1 MGMIFTSRKKL
12 DIEISRRAAEVCDQI
27 ILEMGAELHDD
38 LIQKLS
44 IFRLY
49 LDRLERSAHNPAET
63 EALLINMRTDFES
76 VIQSVRRISRKLL
89 PEHTNQE
96 SLNTSIE
103 LLCKSLERP
112 GMGNINF
119 QTAGTEGKIT
129 ELNRSYL
136 YRIVQELVHN
146 AFKHSAAWHVWVRLY
161 WTDQK
166 LTIEVEDDG
175 SGFNKISEFIERLRK
190 KNNTLK
196 LRSQVIGA
204 TITYH
209 HGEKGL
215 LARIEYNTQS

>member
-1 MGMIFTSRKKL
+1 MPIIFTSQKKL
-12 DIEISRRAAEVCDQI
+12 ETEISKRAAEVCDQI
-27 ILEMGAELHDD
+27 SQEMGAELHDD

-76 VIQSVRRISRKLL
+76 VIQSVRRISRKLM
-89 PEHTNQE
+89 PEHINND

-103 LLCKSLERP
+103 LLCRDSEKP
-112 GMGNINF
+112 GLGNIYYEC
-119 QTAGTEGKIT
+119 TGTEQNIAAVC
-129 ELNRSYL
+129 RIYL
-136 YRIVQELVHN
+136 FRIIQELIHN
-146 AFKHSAAWHVWVRLY
+146 AFKHSAAWHIWVRLH
-161 WTDQK
+161 WTQK
-166 LTIEVEDDG
+166 KLVIEVEDDG
-175 SGFNKISEFIERLRK
+175 SGFHKISEFIERLRK

-204 TITYH
+204 SITYH

-215 LARIEYNTQS
+215 LVKINYSF

>member
-1 MGMIFTSRKKL
+1 MPVIFTSRKKFEL
-12 DIEISRRAAEVCDQI
+12 EISKRAAEICDQI

-89 PEHTNQE
+89 PEQTVND
-96 SLNTSIE
+96 SLNTSIDM
-103 LLCKSLERP
+103 LCQSLERP
-112 GMGNINF
+112 GFGNIYYEC
-119 QTAGTEGKIT
+119 TGTERTIPD
-129 ELNRSYL
+129 LNRMYL
-136 YRIVQELVHN
+136 YRIIQELIHN
-146 AFKHSAAWHVWVRLY
+146 AFKHSSAWHVWVRLK
-161 WTDQK
+161 WK
-166 LTIEVEDDG
+166 NENLVIEVEDDG

-196 LRSQVIGA
+196 LRSQAIGA
-204 TITYH
+204 SIQYH

-215 LARIEYNTQS
+215 LAKVDYKL

>member
-1 MGMIFTSRKKL
+1 MPVIFTSRKKFEL
-12 DIEISRRAAEVCDQI
+12 EISKRAAEICDQI

-76 VIQSVRRISRKLL
+76 VIQSVRRISKKLL
-89 PEHTNQE
+89 PEQTLND
-96 SLNTSIE
+96 SLNTSIDM
-103 LLCKSLERP
+103 LCQSLERP
-112 GMGNINF
+112 GFGNIYYEC
-119 QTAGTEGKIT
+119 TGTEQNIPDQ
-129 ELNRSYL
+129 NRMYL
-136 YRIVQELVHN
+136 YRIIQELIHN
-146 AFKHSAAWHVWVRLY
+146 AFKHSSAWHVWVRLK
-161 WTDQK
+161 WESEK
-166 LTIEVEDDG
+166 LIIEVEDDG

-196 LRSQVIGA
+196 LRSLAIGA
-204 TITYH
+204 SIQYH

-215 LARIEYNTQS
+215 LAKVDYKL

>member
-1 MGMIFTSRKKL
+1 MTIIFTSQKKL
-12 DIEISRRAAEVCDQI
+12 ELEIARRATEICDQI

-76 VIQSVRRISRKLL
+76 VVQSVRRISRKLL
-89 PEHTNQE
+89 PEFANHA
-96 SLNTSIE
+96 SLNTAIE
-103 LLCKSLERP
+103 LLCSSLESP
-112 GMGNINF
+112 GFGNVYF
-119 QTAGTEGKIT
+119 ECGGTEEKIPP
-129 ELNRSYL
+129 LGFSYL

-146 AFKHSAAWHVWVRLY
+146 AFKHSAAWHVWVRLI
-161 WTDQK
+161 WQQK
-166 LTIEVEDDG
+166 KLLIEVEDDG

-190 KNNTLK
+190 KNNTLR

-204 TITYH
+204 VVTYH
-209 HGEKGL
+209 HGKKGL
-215 LARIEYNTQS
+215 LAKVEYDFL